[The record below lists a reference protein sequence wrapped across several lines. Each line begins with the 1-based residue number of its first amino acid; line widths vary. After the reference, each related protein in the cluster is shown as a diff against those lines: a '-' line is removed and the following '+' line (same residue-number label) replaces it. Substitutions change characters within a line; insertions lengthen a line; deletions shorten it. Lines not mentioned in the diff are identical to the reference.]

1 MTQGQNP
8 CHTSTV
14 YSVHY
19 WLPSANTAHIM
30 TAVSQISPS
39 GSLDYLHWRIKEL
52 IFRCHSRYVTHVLN
66 TEGRKMSHVDTYV
79 WEHMVT
85 QFCSRKWATSFRL
98 SLPAP
103 EIHPGRVA
111 RRDAA
116 EVVRWPGYVIWH
128 VCTFEPS
135 HVPQTDL
142 TGNVWVGSYPPL
154 ECP

>member
-1 MTQGQNP
+1 MYTYITGFPLQIG
-8 CHTSTV
+8 HIF
-14 YSVHY
+14 
-19 WLPSANTAHIM
+19 WLLSHRLLPKDPA
-30 TAVSQISPS
+30 PLR
-39 GSLDYLHWRIKEL
+39 GSLDCLHWRIKEL

-66 TEGRKMSHVDTYV
+66 TESRKMSHVDTHV

-111 RRDAA
+111 CRDAA
-116 EVVRWPGYVIWH
+116 EVVRWPPGYVIWH